1 MKQELQV
8 ELQAQF
14 RAHCEGLRAQMEEE
28 KVQAVGEAC
37 RKLQEQLH
45 KEAEE
50 TREKIIHTVR
60 EETQVCASVV
70 LFVYHY
76 YWTFASHNS

>member
-1 MKQELQV
+1 MRRELRV

-14 RAHCEGLRAQMEEE
+14 RARCEGLKAQMEEE

-37 RKLQEQLH
+37 RKLREQLN

-50 TREKIIHTVR
+50 TRETIIQTVR
-60 EETQVCASVV
+60 EETQVCVSVV
-70 LFVYHY
+70 LFILI
-76 YWTFASHNS
+76 FII

>member
-1 MKQELQV
+1 
-8 ELQAQF
+8 
-14 RAHCEGLRAQMEEE
+14 MEEE
-28 KVQAVGEAC
+28 KVQAIGEAC

-45 KEAEE
+45 KEADE

-70 LFVYHY
+70 
-76 YWTFASHNS
+76 